1 MRKFV
6 DANIF
11 VDVQRQRRNWNESY
25 AVLKTV
31 IDGENEG
38 LVSALTPV
46 IMYFLKRE
54 ITSETQAGQDTLD
67 AIEGFRIVELT
78 ASLIERALHEKR
90 VEDFEDAT
98 QFHSAKQSDSII
110 ITCNKKCFQR
120 IAKEI
125 HLLTPE
131 EFLNK

>member
-1 MRKFV
+1 M